1 MMTYTALKFAYNHPT
16 FGRSIAEKSQE
27 RYKNS
32 VYYLWWEF
40 LRRSDDYKKCCAS
53 AGMGIMKNIYQDF
66 GDVLSTDFKTWWQTN
81 ERGAYL
87 FAEQLPPKFQL
98 INSLPNEITLNQVML
113 LQVPMALPKRL
124 LMSEFQK
131 ILNAHHAGKRGR
143 RNNVS
148 STARYPVTGHI
159 DTDALQ
165 KCLRVY
171 DMKIANPNMPL
182 WQITQDCRAIKREAF
197 ILNKDT
203 KKDVSDKKMILANT
217 ASRLVKKAKL
227 IISNS
232 EHGKFPY

>member
-1 MMTYTALKFAYNHPT
+1 MTYTALKFAYNHPT

-87 FAEQLPPKFQL
+87 FAEQLPPKFQP
-98 INSLPNEITLNQVML
+98 IQVIPNEVTMSQVMV

>member
-1 MMTYTALKFAYNHPT
+1 MTYTALKFAYKHPT
-16 FGRSIAEKSQE
+16 FGRSMAEKSQE

-40 LRRSDDYKKCCAS
+40 LRRSDAYKKCCSS
-53 AGMGIMKNIYQDF
+53 AGMGIMTNIYQDF

-87 FAEQLPPKFQL
+87 FAEQLPPKMSL
-98 INSLPNEITLNQVML
+98 IKAMPNASFASQVL
-113 LQVPMALPKRL
+113 VVQVPLALPKRFL
-124 LMSEFQK
+124 AAEFQK
-131 ILNAHHAGKRGR
+131 FLSIHHSGRRGR

-182 WQITQDCRAIKREAF
+182 WQITQECKAIKRDTF
-197 ILNKDT
+197 IIDSDAQGIITNK
-203 KKDVSDKKMILANT
+203 KLILANT
-217 ASRLVKKAKL
+217 ASRLLKKAAL
-227 IISNS
+227 IIQNT
-232 EHGKFPY
+232 EQGKFPY

>member
-1 MMTYTALKFAYNHPT
+1 MTYTALKFAYNHPT
-16 FGRSIAEKSQE
+16 FGRTRAEKSQE

-40 LRRSDDYKKCCAS
+40 LRRSDDYKKCCAFAS
-53 AGMGIMKNIYQDF
+53 MGIMKNIYQDF
-66 GDVLSTDFKTWWQTN
+66 GDVFSTDFKTWWQTN

-98 INSLPNEITLNQVML
+98 INSLPNEVTLNQVML

>member
-1 MMTYTALKFAYNHPT
+1 MTYTALKFAYNHPT

>member
-1 MMTYTALKFAYNHPT
+1 MTYIALKFSYKHPT
-16 FGRSIAEKSQE
+16 FGRSNTVKATEPF
-27 RYKNS
+27 KNS

-40 LRRSDDYKKCCAS
+40 LRRSDAYKKCCAS
-53 AGMGIMKNIYQDF
+53 GGMRKLKNIYQDF
-66 GDVLSTDFKTWWQTN
+66 GDVFATDFKTWWQSN

-87 FAEQLPPKFQL
+87 FAEQLPPKFQT
-98 INSLPNEITLNQVML
+98 IKVLPDEVTMNQVMV

-131 ILNAHHAGKRGR
+131 LLNTHHAGKRGR

-171 DMKIANPNMPL
+171 DMKVENPKMRL
-182 WQITQDCRAIKREAF
+182 WQVTQACKAIKRDAF
-197 ILNKDT
+197 IVGGDTQKIITNK
-203 KKDVSDKKMILANT
+203 KLILANT
-217 ASRLVKKAKL
+217 ASRLVKKAEA
-227 IISNS
+227 IIKNV
-232 EHGKFPY
+232 ENGRFPF

>member
-1 MMTYTALKFAYNHPT
+1 MTFTALKFPYKHPT
-16 FGRSIAEKSQE
+16 FGRSNAVKATEPF
-27 RYKNS
+27 KNS

-40 LRRSDDYKKCCAS
+40 LRRSEAYKKCCVS
-53 AGMGIMKNIYQDF
+53 GGEGKLKNIYQDF
-66 GDVLSTDFKTWWQTN
+66 GDVFATDFKTWWQTN

-87 FAEQLPPKFQL
+87 FAEQLPPKFQP
-98 INSLPNEITLNQVML
+98 IQVIPNEVTMSQVMV

-131 ILNAHHAGKRGR
+131 LLNTHHAGKRGR

-171 DMKIANPNMPL
+171 DMKKANSNIPL
-182 WQITQDCRAIKREAF
+182 WKITQDCKAIKRDAF
-197 ILNKDT
+197 IVDGDAQGIITN
-203 KKDVSDKKMILANT
+203 KKMILANT
-217 ASRLVKKAKL
+217 ASRLIKKAEA
-227 IISNS
+227 IIKNV
-232 EHGKFPY
+232 ENGRFPF